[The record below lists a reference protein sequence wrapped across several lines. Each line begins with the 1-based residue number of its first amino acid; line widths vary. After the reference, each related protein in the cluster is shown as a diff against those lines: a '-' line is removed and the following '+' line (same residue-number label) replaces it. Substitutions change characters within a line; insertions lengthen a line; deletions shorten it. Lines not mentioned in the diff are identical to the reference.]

1 MKITN
6 IINEVIPKKPVA
18 KAVTMATYWEE
29 NNVRYYLKK
38 NEVFF
43 RQEEINVNMNIARWF
58 TEVSGRPVQLQP
70 VVLNPKGIKTCDFI
84 LTDDMTKVE
93 LKTFNIKQFRENK
106 NYIDMKLGEGYG
118 QANDFIVDITDTEM
132 TPEKAMKDIE
142 SSLQR
147 ENRRFVRR
155 IYLKSND
162 TLIGIFER
170 E

>member
-1 MKITN
+1 
-6 IINEVIPKKPVA
+6 
-18 KAVTMATYWEE
+18 
-29 NNVRYYLKK
+29 
-38 NEVFF
+38 
-43 RQEEINVNMNIARWF
+43 
-58 TEVSGRPVQLQP
+58 
-70 VVLNPKGIKTCDFI
+70 
-84 LTDDMTKVE
+84 
-93 LKTFNIKQFRENK
+93 
-106 NYIDMKLGEGYG
+106 MKLGEGYG

-162 TLIGIFER
+162 TLVGIFER